1 MNTWVAFL
9 RGINVGGR
17 NALRMKELATALA
30 DADCGDVMT
39 YLQTGNVVFRS
50 SESSAAAL
58 EARIERVVKAI
69 RDIEVRVLALSSE
82 ELRKAI
88 AANPF
93 PQAESAPKTLHL
105 FFLSKPPVDPDAESL
120 DALKADDESFVLT
133 DGVFY
138 IHAPNGMSWSK
149 LAARV
154 EKLLGVDATAR
165 NWRTVSKVMEM
176 VEEIGEP

>member
-1 MNTWVAFL
+1 M
-9 RGINVGGR
+9 
-17 NALRMKELATALA
+17 RMKELATALA

-105 FFLSKPPVDPDAESL
+105 FFLSKPPVDPDV
-120 DALKADDESFVLT
+120 ESFVLT

>member
-105 FFLSKPPVDPDAESL
+105 FFLSKPPVDPDVES
-120 DALKADDESFVLT
+120 
-133 DGVFY
+133 
-138 IHAPNGMSWSK
+138 
-149 LAARV
+149 
-154 EKLLGVDATAR
+154 
-165 NWRTVSKVMEM
+165 
-176 VEEIGEP
+176 

>member
-105 FFLSKPPVDPDAESL
+105 FFLSKPPVDPDV
-120 DALKADDESFVLT
+120 ESFVLT

>member
-17 NALRMKELATALA
+17 NALRMKEFATALA

-105 FFLSKPPVDPDAESL
+105 FFLSKPPVDPD
-120 DALKADDESFVLT
+120 DESFVLT